1 MVKAAAMRKRYVLFE
16 YSGPELQEEELK
28 RALGS
33 EALKFF
39 GELGMSYA
47 AFKLLEYDA
56 GTKRGMI
63 RCERSYL
70 EKVLGF
76 LALVSSL
83 DSKPTRLKTIKSS
96 GTIESLKSL

>member
-16 YSGPELQEEELK
+16 YSGPVQDEEGLK
-28 RALGS
+28 RLLYGDALR
-33 EALKFF
+33 FF

-47 AFKLLEYDA
+47 AFKLMEYDA
-56 GTKRGMI
+56 KTMHGII

-83 DSKPTRLKTIKSS
+83 DGKPARVRTLKSS
-96 GTIESLKSL
+96 GTIKSLKG